1 MSRSTVISLAF
12 TALEA
17 VLMLVA
23 GIWGLTSLVSS
34 KISVCRVRLMVLG
47 LVMAMHGLL
56 KTDGQLSL
64 RPVLGLHNSTMIL
77 ILLVQIF
84 RLVWVRK
91 IIMVLLK
98 ERFLLFTR
106 SGRFN
111 VHYS

>member
-17 VLMLVA
+17 ALMLVA
-23 GIWGLTSLVSS
+23 GIWGLISLVSL
-34 KISVCRVRLMVLG
+34 KTGMCRVRHMVQG
-47 LVMAMHGLL
+47 LAMVMPGLL
-56 KTDGQLSL
+56 RTDGQLSL

-77 ILLVQIF
+77 ILSTRVLKP
-84 RLVWVRK
+84 VRVIK
-91 IIMVLLK
+91 NIMDQLK
-98 ERFLLFTR
+98 GRFLLFTR

>member
-17 VLMLVA
+17 ALMLVA
-23 GIWGLTSLVSS
+23 GIWELISLVNS
-34 KISVCRVRLMVLG
+34 KISVCRVRHMVQG
-47 LVMAMHGLL
+47 LAIVMPGLL

-64 RPVLGLHNSTMIL
+64 RPVLGLHESIIIL

-98 ERFLLFTR
+98 ERFLLFIQ
-106 SGRFN
+106 
-111 VHYS
+111 

>member
-12 TALEA
+12 TVLEA
-17 VLMLVA
+17 ALMLVA
-23 GIWGLTSLVSS
+23 GIWGSISLVSS

-47 LVMAMHGLL
+47 LVMAMPGLL

-64 RPVLGLHNSTMIL
+64 RPVLGLHESIMIL

-91 IIMVLLK
+91 IIMDQLK
-98 ERFLLFTR
+98 GRFLLFIQ
-106 SGRFN
+106 
-111 VHYS
+111 

>member
-17 VLMLVA
+17 ALMSVA
-23 GIWGLTSLVSS
+23 GIWGLTSLVSL
-34 KISVCRVRLMVLG
+34 KTGMCRDRHMVQG
-47 LVMAMHGLL
+47 LAMAMPGLL

-64 RPVLGLHNSTMIL
+64 LPVLGWHESIMIL

-98 ERFLLFTR
+98 GRFLLFIQ
-106 SGRFN
+106 
-111 VHYS
+111 